1 MNSSNYTNMENKEKI
16 NVGESVS
23 IKVIDKNGK
32 EKNITKTEKEGNE
45 RKDRTKR
52 GDSNKGLS

>member
-45 RKDRTKR
+45 REDRTKR